1 MATLNIPYSFTAGTP
16 AVASQVNANFDA
28 IVNWANGGIST
39 DAFGLLTARTIALPS
54 APLPLKTIVPVYQT
68 AAEPALYIVND
79 SQGVPVTIV
88 QDQAFGSSGKAVI
101 KISDTTTQIQSGS
114 PTVWLDLASAAT
126 APAFLVQHGSVD
138 TMRLTRTQL
147 DLFNG
152 AVQATATSLNLF
164 GSAVQASSA
173 GVVSATTVAATD
185 VNTTNVTAT
194 GLLDLTAPAS
204 DAIVAEIKGR
214 SSDNNAIVQFKSND
228 DATVYASAT
237 SSPSGLTL
245 NLPDTADS
253 YTFQVNDV
261 TKAVINNSGIDAQY
275 LYNLSDSALPALPSA
290 ASGVI
295 TSTVSTTSEPGEP
308 VLGTMTLTTTK
319 INARVALEFG
329 QYEDV
334 ITNASRGFSGFGSI
348 VDTGGWRIEITGPSG
363 FSQLTR
369 YGHSPAF
376 SPDVN
381 RTAPTESRI
390 ITLGAIGTYTFA
402 LKPHR
407 WRSYSF
413 PQNYYGWSITNHIM
427 RVFQL
432 R

>member
-88 QDQAFGSSGKAVI
+88 QDQAFGSAGKAVI
-101 KISDTTTQIQSGS
+101 KISDTTAQIQSGS

-126 APAFLVQHGSVD
+126 APALLVQHGSVD

-152 AVQATATSLNLF
+152 AVQAT
-164 GSAVQASSA
+164 SA
-173 GVVSATTVAATD
+173 GVVSATTANLTTVNATTVAATD

-214 SSDNNAIVQFKSND
+214 SSDNNAIIQFKSND

-253 YTFQVNDV
+253 LTVKVNNI
-261 TKAVINNSGIDAQY
+261 TKAVINNSGIDSQY
-275 LYNLSDSALPALPSA
+275 LYGNLPSGTIPQ
-290 ASGVI
+290 SPI
-295 TSTVSTTSEPGEP
+295 LFSPIFNYVSNADADPILWTT
-308 VLGTMTLTTTK
+308 TFTTTK
-319 INARVALEFG
+319 ANAYVEVVLQPTDPRTARFDANGSGANIDPGQLALLVTAPGYSNIWFNFALENSGADQLSRQFIFG
-329 QYEDV
+329 P
-334 ITNASRGFSGFGSI
+334 I
-348 VDTGGWRIEITGPSG
+348 P
-363 FSQLTR
+363 
-369 YGHSPAF
+369 
-376 SPDVN
+376 
-381 RTAPTESRI
+381 TAQ
-390 ITLGAIGTYTFA
+390 TYTLNAKVFRARGSFGPPIYGFA
-402 LKPHR
+402 IV
-407 WRSYSF
+407 SF
-413 PQNYYGWSITNHIM
+413 QFVVRQI
-427 RVFQL
+427 V
-432 R
+432 

>member
-54 APLPLKTIVPVYQT
+54 APLPLKTIVPIYQT

-79 SQGVPVTIV
+79 SQGVPLTIV
-88 QDQAFGSSGKAVI
+88 QNQAFGSPGKAI
-101 KISDTTTQIQSGS
+101 IRISDTTTQIQSGS
-114 PTVWLDLASAAT
+114 PTIWLELANGAT
-126 APAFLVQHGSVD
+126 APALLVQHGAVD

-152 AVQATATSLNLF
+152 AVQAT
-164 GSAVQASSA
+164 SA
-173 GVVSATTVAATD
+173 GVVSATTGNFTTVNATTVAATD

-253 YTFQVNDV
+253 YTFKVNDV
-261 TKAVINNSGIDAQY
+261 TKAVIDNNGIDANY
-275 LYNLSDSALPALPSA
+275 LYNQIPASSLPPGNVVN
-290 ASGVI
+290 SGVI
-295 TSTVSTTSEPGEP
+295 NFSVSVLQPGNQLISSVNVTCGQNRVLFVCLTPTASFDANGVYFPPSEYLPFYVTGP
-308 VLGTMTLTTTK
+308 NGYSKTLTAIRRFQSPVQT
-319 INARVALEFG
+319 
-329 QYEDV
+329 
-334 ITNASRGFSGFGSI
+334 GSYAYHWLMPMHM
-348 VDTGGWRIEITGPSG
+348 VLTGS
-363 FSQLTR
+363 
-369 YGHSPAF
+369 A
-376 SPDVN
+376 
-381 RTAPTESRI
+381 
-390 ITLGAIGTYTFA
+390 GTYT
-402 LKPHR
+402 
-407 WRSYSF
+407 
-413 PQNYYGWSITNHIM
+413 
-427 RVFQL
+427 VEL
-432 R
+432 RTLPAPTSMAVSDVYISAATL